1 MQMKV
6 CMGRRKAGIAM
17 RQEQGAKIMTRNT
30 DYMPDVRE
38 PVTARPSLA
47 HRMDHHRMSESD
59 RRLAEESLREGES
72 LADHICRAKDA
83 LRSTASLLANYFAQR
98 AR

>member
-1 MQMKV
+1 
-6 CMGRRKAGIAM
+6 
-17 RQEQGAKIMTRNT
+17 
-30 DYMPDVRE
+30 
-38 PVTARPSLA
+38 
-47 HRMDHHRMSESD
+47 MDHHRMSESD